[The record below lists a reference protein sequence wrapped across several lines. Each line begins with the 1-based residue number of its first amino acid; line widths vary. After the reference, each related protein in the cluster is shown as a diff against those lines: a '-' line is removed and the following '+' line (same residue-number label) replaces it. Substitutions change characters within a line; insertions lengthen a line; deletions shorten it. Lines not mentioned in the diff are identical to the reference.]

1 MAHQEIRDLESAAKV
16 DQPPGLFRSC
26 AWTDHT
32 LTGGLYTA
40 ASDIEMVG
48 QLMAMAARQMQLQLS
63 QAGIQLAALMKDPDA
78 LARPNA
84 KAALAH
90 DWFPLLAGSSKP

>member
-16 DQPPGLFRSC
+16 DQPPWLFQSC

-48 QLMAMAARQMQLQLS
+48 QLMAMAARWQWMRLS
-63 QAGIQLAALMKDPDA
+63 QAGTQLAALIKDPDA
-78 LARPNA
+78 LTR
-84 KAALAH
+84 
-90 DWFPLLAGSSKP
+90 GSVQR

>member
-1 MAHQEIRDLESAAKV
+1 MPPLHLPQGGYFLIDLESAAKV
-16 DQPPGLFRSC
+16 DQPPGPFQCRG
-26 AWTDHT
+26 WTDHT
-32 LTGGLYTA
+32 LTRGLYTV

-48 QLMAMAARQMQLQLS
+48 QLMAMAARWQWMRLS
-63 QAGIQLAALMKDPDA
+63 QAGTQLAALMKDPDA

-90 DWFPLLAGSSKP
+90 DWFH